1 MVEEANPKVKEAP
14 SRKRGKMS
22 DEQKEKIRQTHRRNA
37 EKNKAAAEE
46 RKQAREA
53 AEAADNA
60 SVAQRAD
67 VGDFL
72 QGHVP
77 EGPVWEPAV
86 DVKTGLDRDE
96 RETIDLA
103 LKLDQVERRIQESA
117 IPKDTRKMILQ
128 EIQVDSL
135 NKIRRYVELTP
146 SMCDVRGCGF
156 DAAKEAGA
164 TDWNNAP
171 INQPMPNGK
180 TIGQRLIELK
190 EYHKATAHTN
200 ASLND
205 HIITADEMNKR
216 TWGIGQDIRGEFLT
230 GVK

>member
-1 MVEEANPKVKEAP
+1 MVEEANPKVKEGPA
-14 SRKRGKMS
+14 RKRGKMPE
-22 DEQKEKIRQTHRRNA
+22 EQKEKIRETFRRNK

-46 RKQAREA
+46 RKRAQEA
-53 AEAADNA
+53 AEQADG
-60 SVAQRAD
+60 
-67 VGDFL
+67 GDFL
-72 QGHVP
+72 QGHIP

-86 DVKTGLDRDE
+86 DVRTGLDRNE

-103 LKLDQVERRIQESA
+103 LKLDQVEKRIQEAA

-128 EIQVDSL
+128 EIQVDSV

-171 INQPMPNGK
+171 VNQLMPNGK

-205 HIITADEMNKR
+205 HIITADELNKR
-216 TWGIGQDIRGEFLT
+216 QWGIGQDIRGEFLT
-230 GVK
+230 GAR